1 MGVLNTHAYNQQ
13 MADAFKELRSM
24 ILLELCCPPLPM
36 MAVRKETG
44 EQTVT
49 NTHDVMSVFMLT
61 AFRRLDQEEN
71 SRRKVRQLILD
82 KAYQDGLESCETF
95 IQTYIHMANFM
106 TEYLAT
112 YLLPGS
118 GYVKEDIRILSADY
132 ISPHLKEEIRSY
144 CAAMRII
151 AGLDE
156 DARLSE
162 HGVDSLFVD
171 CARSA
176 IHKKQQGIVGVP
188 ILEGVGEGVSEE
200 RHDPQALEPCVEVL

>member
-1 MGVLNTHAYNQQ
+1 
-13 MADAFKELRSM
+13 M

-61 AFRRLDQEEN
+61 AFRRLDQGEN
-71 SRRKVRQLILD
+71 NRRKIRQLILD
-82 KAYQDGLESCETF
+82 KAYQDGLEDCGTF

-106 TEYLAT
+106 AEYLAT

-118 GYVKEDIRILSADY
+118 GYVKEDIRILSPDY

-144 CAAMRII
+144 CAAMRML

-156 DARLSE
+156 RHSE

-176 IHKKQQGIVGVP
+176 IHKKKQGIVGVP
-188 ILEGVGEGVSEE
+188 ILEGVGESVSEE
-200 RHDPQALEPCVEVL
+200 RHDPQALKPSVEVL

>member
-1 MGVLNTHAYNQQ
+1 MT
-13 MADAFKELRSM
+13 DSFKELRSM
-24 ILLELCCPPLPM
+24 ILLELCCPPLPL

-49 NTHDVMSVFMLT
+49 NTHDVMSVFMIT
-61 AFRRLDQEEN
+61 AFKRLDQEEN
-71 SRRKVRQLILD
+71 NRRKLQQLIINR
-82 KAYQDGLESCETF
+82 AYQDGLADCETF

-118 GYVKEDIRILSADY
+118 GYMKEDIRILSADY

-162 HGVDSLFVD
+162 HGVDSLFMD

-176 IHKKQQGIVGVP
+176 IHKKQQGVVSMP